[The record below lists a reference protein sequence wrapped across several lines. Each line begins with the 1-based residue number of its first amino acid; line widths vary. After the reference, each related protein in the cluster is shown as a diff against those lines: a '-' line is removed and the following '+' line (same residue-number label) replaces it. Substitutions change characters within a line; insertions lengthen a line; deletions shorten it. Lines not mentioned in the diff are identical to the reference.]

1 MRTLLIKLRIP
12 TLAALLLTLSP
23 GVKAQSSLDAYI
35 DIGLQNNLVLQQKN
49 ISLEKALYSLKIAK
63 GMFMPSLALIGNY
76 TTGDGGRS
84 ISLPVG
90 DLLNPVYS
98 TLNQLTDSEAFPQ
111 IENVEQNFFPQNFYD
126 VRTRLSMPIFNT
138 DLVYNKKI
146 QSQQIQLQEFEV
158 IIYKRELIRN
168 IKVAYFNYLG
178 ARKGSAIYESALIRA
193 QESKRVNESLLANGR
208 GLPAYVL
215 RAQSEMETLSA
226 QKNEADQ
233 LVRNAQLYLNFLL
246 NREANASVEEAYDA
260 TLNNAIQL
268 LAQPASGELREE
280 LLQVQTGIEINSN
293 ILKMK
298 QSFWMPKVN
307 GFVDV
312 GAQAEN
318 LKYNSDANYY
328 LLGLQVDVPIFA
340 GFTNRYKTSQAKL
353 DLKNAEL
360 NRGLV
365 GQQVNMSSSM
375 AQNSLR
381 TAYQNYLSA
390 TKQLEAAQS
399 YQHLIERG
407 YKEGVNTFIE
417 SLDARNQL
425 TTAQL
430 LVTTNQYKVLIAEA
444 NLEREMATYVL
455 NK

>member
-12 TLAALLLTLSP
+12 TLAALLLALSP
-23 GVKAQSSLDAYI
+23 NVKAQSSLDTYI

-98 TLNQLTDSEAFPQ
+98 TLNQLTDSESFPQ

-158 IIYKRELIRN
+158 IIYKRELIRT

-246 NREANASVEEAYDA
+246 NREANLPIEESYDA
-260 TLNNAIQL
+260 TLNNAVQL
-268 LAQPASGELREE
+268 LAQPASGALREE
-280 LLQVQTGIEINSN
+280 LLQVESGIEINSN
-293 ILKMK
+293 LVKMK

-318 LKYNSDANYY
+318 LQYNSSANYY
-328 LLGLQVDVPIFA
+328 LLGLQVDVPLFA
-340 GFTNRYKTSQAKL
+340 SFTNRYKTSQAKL

-444 NLEREMATYVL
+444 NLEREMATYAL
-455 NK
+455 K

>member
-12 TLAALLLTLSP
+12 TLAVLLLALSP
-23 GVKAQSSLDAYI
+23 NVKAQSSLDAYI

-49 ISLEKALYSLKIAK
+49 VSLEKALYSLKIAK

-178 ARKGSAIYESALIRA
+178 ARKGSAIYESALVRA

-246 NREANASVEEAYDA
+246 NREATLPIEESYDA
-260 TLNNAIQL
+260 TLNNAVQL
-268 LAQPASGELREE
+268 LAQPASGALREE
-280 LLQVQTGIEINSN
+280 LLQVESGIEINSN
-293 ILKMK
+293 IVKMK

-318 LKYNSDANYY
+318 LQYNSSANYY
-328 LLGLQVDVPIFA
+328 LLGLQVDVPLFA

-444 NLEREMATYVL
+444 NLEREMATYAL
-455 NK
+455 K

>member
-12 TLAALLLTLSP
+12 TLAALLLTLSLS
-23 GVKAQSSLDAYI
+23 VKAQSSLDAYI

>member
-1 MRTLLIKLRIP
+1 MRTPLIKLNLIAL
-12 TLAALLLTLSP
+12 TVLLLALSP
-23 GVKAQSSLDAYI
+23 TVKGQTSLDGYI
-35 DIGLQNNLVLQQKN
+35 EIGLQNNMVLQQK
-49 ISLEKALYSLKIAK
+49 SVGLERALYSLKIAN
-63 GMFMPSLALIGNY
+63 GMFMPSLSLIGNY
-76 TTGDGGRS
+76 THGDGGRS
-84 ISLPVG
+84 ISFPVG
-90 DLLNPVYS
+90 DMLNPVYS
-98 TLNQLTDSEAFPQ
+98 TLNQLTDSDAFPQ

-126 VRTRLSMPIFNT
+126 VRTRLSLPIFNT
-138 DLVYNKKI
+138 DLVYHKKI

-158 IIYKRELIRN
+158 TIYKRELIRN

-178 ARKGSAIYESALIRA
+178 ARKGSAIYESALTREM
-193 QESKRVNESLLANGR
+193 ESKRVNESLLANGK

-246 NREANASVEEAYDA
+246 NREANAPIDETYDA
-260 TLNNAIQL
+260 ALNHAVQL

-280 LLQVQTGIEINSN
+280 LLQVESGIELNSN
-293 ILKMK
+293 IVKMK

-318 LKYNSDANYY
+318 LQYNSSANYY
-328 LLGLQVDVPIFA
+328 LLGLQVDVPLFA

-360 NRGLV
+360 NRSLV

-381 TAYQNYLSA
+381 TAYQNYVSA

-444 NLEREMATYVL
+444 NLEREMATYSL
-455 NK
+455 K